1 MTDKEKASP
10 KRKRNPNKV
19 KSKKSSKA
27 KKICSNPKIKKALTR
42 EQLNEVVELGKFQC
56 SKEEIGYAL
65 GLSRTSIQKWTIVG
79 DDLFYPEFV
88 EALEKGKAMGRQLLR
103 SKQVEVALDDK
114 HRGQATM
121 LIWTGKQLLGQ
132 REVKALEVTKMND
145 DLDILLD
152 EASAELH
159 EKPGKGKK

>member
-1 MTDKEKASP
+1 MTDKTKASP
-10 KRKRNPNKV
+10 PKRKPGKGRTKRPTR
-19 KSKKSSKA
+19 A
-27 KKICSNPKIKKALTR
+27 KPFCSNPKIKKALTR
-42 EQLNEVVELGKFQC
+42 DQLKEVVDLGKFQC

-65 GLSRTSIQKWTIVG
+65 GVCRKSITNWTLVG
-79 DDLFYPEFV
+79 GDLFYPEFMD
-88 EALEKGKAMGRQLLR
+88 ALEKGKALGRRLLR
-103 SKQVEVALDDK
+103 SKQVEVALNDK
-114 HRGQATM
+114 HKGQPTM